1 MNHIQSRNP
10 RTGSAQFEPLE
21 ESSALDVDRVV
32 KLAHAAGAAWS
43 RVSAAGRAEALE
55 AIADHLERHASELA
69 DIADAETALGATRL
83 VGEVGRT
90 MFQLRLFASEL
101 RTGVMLAVE
110 SDHPVEGP
118 PPAGRPRLDRKWVS
132 LGTVAVFGASNFPFA
147 FGELG
152 GDTASALAAGC
163 AVVVKEH
170 PGHPVLAARVITLA
184 REALEESGHNPDILN
199 GVRGLEAGKS
209 LVVHDLIAAVG
220 FTGSQGAGRFLYD
233 LACSRTSPIPFY
245 GELGSMNPVFISQAA
260 LDTRAT
266 ELATEAA
273 GSISLGLGQFC
284 TKPALI
290 FVPAHD
296 AFLDTLS
303 TALAAVE
310 PGPLLS
316 EHSQQR
322 FLDSVEAVKSV
333 SGVTEHVALR
343 RDDTLR
349 MVGPGLLTV
358 SASDFLDR
366 SESLL
371 EECFGPIAL
380 VVLCESEDAFEA
392 AIEVL
397 PGCLV
402 ATIQA
407 NPESDQSLVADLID
421 RLERKAGR
429 IVLNQW
435 PTGLAVSHAQHH
447 GGPYP
452 ASTSPLHTSVGS
464 HAMMR
469 FVRPV
474 VLQNLT
480 PGEWPLVVSGTTE
493 P

>member
-10 RTGSAQFEPLE
+10 RTGSLQFEPLE
-21 ESSALDVDRVV
+21 ESSAADVDRVV
-32 KLAHAAGAAWS
+32 KLAHGAGAGWS
-43 RVSAAGRAEALE
+43 RVSAAGRADALE
-55 AIADHLERHASELA
+55 AIANHLERQASELA
-69 DIADAETALGATRL
+69 DLAEAETALGATRL
-83 VGEVGRT
+83 AGEVGRT
-90 MFQLRLFASEL
+90 TFQLRLFASEL
-101 RTGVMLAVE
+101 RSGVMLAAE
-110 SDHPVEGP
+110 SDSPVEGP
-118 PPAGRPRLDRKWVS
+118 PPGGRPRLDRKLVP
-132 LGTVAVFGASNFPFA
+132 LGPVAVFGASNFPFA

-170 PGHPVLAARVITLA
+170 PGHPVLAARVIGLA
-184 REALEESGHNPDILN
+184 REALAESGHNPDIVS

-233 LACSRTSPIPFY
+233 LASSRTSPIPFY

-260 LDTRAT
+260 LDTRAI
-266 ELATEAA
+266 ELAAEAA

-290 FVPAHD
+290 FVPAHE

-303 TALAAVE
+303 TSLGAVE
-310 PGPLLS
+310 PGPLLG
-316 EHSQQR
+316 EHSQKR
-322 FLDSVEAVKSV
+322 FLDSVDTVKAV

-343 RDDTLR
+343 QDENLR

-380 VVLCESEDAFEA
+380 VILCDSEDEFGA

-402 ATIQA
+402 ATIHA
-407 NPESDQSLVADLID
+407 NPASDQSLVGGLVD

-429 IVLNQW
+429 IVINQW

-447 GGPYP
+447 GGTYP

-480 PGEWPLVVSGTTE
+480 PGEWPLVVSTTTE
-493 P
+493 L